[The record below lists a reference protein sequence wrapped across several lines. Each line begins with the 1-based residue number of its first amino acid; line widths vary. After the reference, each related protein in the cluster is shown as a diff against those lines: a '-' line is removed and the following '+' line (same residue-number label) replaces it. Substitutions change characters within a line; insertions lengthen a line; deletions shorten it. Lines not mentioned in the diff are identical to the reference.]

1 MLFGSKKD
9 KILAMA
15 KKGKQTQKL
24 CDYCFD
30 RDPEIRA
37 AAALAMGGTKGD
49 AGYNALVNLLRD
61 EEIEVAIAAGKAL
74 GEMGSK
80 NAIEH
85 LRYVI
90 NHSDNAE
97 LIEVCRASMASLNA
111 QHE

>member
-9 KILAMA
+9 KIEAMG
-15 KKGKQTQKL
+15 KKGKQTPKL
-24 CDYCFD
+24 CAYCFD
-30 RDPEIRA
+30 RDPEIRVA
-37 AAALAMGGTKGD
+37 AATAVGKTKGD

-61 EEIEVAIAAGKAL
+61 EEVSVAVAAAKAL

-80 NAIEH
+80 NALEH

-97 LIEVCRASMASLNA
+97 LQEACRNSMAILNR
-111 QHE
+111 QHV

>member
-1 MLFGSKKD
+1 MLYHTC
-9 KILAMA
+9 AT
-15 KKGKQTQKL
+15 GKQTQKL

-111 QHE
+111 QHD